1 MRRLFGLS
9 FIFVFV
15 VLVEI
20 ALAEGPSPITLGRR
34 EVPRYAND
42 PLAVRAM
49 NPVFDTF
56 PDSSLV
62 DFSFLLDP
70 PAGKKG
76 FVVRDKDGTFKFEKT
91 GERVRFWGYTVAAT
105 HAGDIEKSR
114 IELVT
119 DVLARGGC
127 NLLRLHELDNRGA
140 EQYNLVRR
148 CIIDEA
154 YPNNNK
160 STEFDPEYRDR
171 VDWWIACAKKRGM
184 YVYLVLRGYRTFRE
198 GDGVPNADKL
208 GRAAKPYAFFDPRLI
223 ELQKQYIQAWLIDH
237 VNPYTGMPNGLD
249 PAVCMLE
256 VENEDSLFF
265 GHVSWRDFVEPYR
278 TNFQKLWNEWLKS
291 QYGSTA
297 ELRKRW
303 TNEKGECPL
312 AQSESLEQGTVE
324 LPDMTVSSLQD
335 VARIPWTDQLRSPA
349 RTRDAVR
356 FAVELQRRYF
366 ATMRDF
372 IRERGIKVPLVA
384 VVHGE
389 HIVDIYSTTRELDA
403 TAENAYL
410 DHPSFL
416 PGVEW
421 VGKPFYSNK
430 NYVREIGPYS
440 MACHLSRYRWAN
452 MPLVC
457 REWTQCWPNEFRSA
471 YYPDIASFS
480 LAQDYDM
487 LVHFAYYTWG
497 DQEIISAFGPQ
508 ADPLRWGISGYTA
521 KLFLRHEV
529 PIEKRRVRIAYN
541 NEDLATWASFTT
553 PLHQLAWA
561 FRTEN
566 WNPDT
571 DPLDDSVL
579 LTVTSGRS
587 GKGAYAGEHLLL
599 FDARYRDRREGKLGP
614 RQEGLLVASGYNF
627 PWVYAGKSFPL
638 QSVKNAGFEPVL
650 PAGSGETCAAFYDP
664 KRKNLVCAELTESQ
678 AAAVAYGFA
687 RYLAN
692 EASLEKIS
700 TEWPAELILAGG
712 TVTRNV
718 TSGLLCIAT
727 TETCA
732 LAGELVPG
740 KRYQAGA
747 LEVVSTS
754 PIATVYATS
763 LDGQPLEKAQRL
775 AVKMVTVARNRG
787 QQLDAV
793 KSGAGAGR
801 YVLNYQG
808 SAPVQTAGKPSTV
821 PTTVWI
827 GGQKLVEAYL
837 QDGTWEVVVDRA
849 QHSAQVFCDTPNV
862 RFVLAPE
869 IFGRA
874 ATEIPIKKYFTEYP
888 PADASQRGHDF
899 IYPGFA
905 KYVHLGAEVGG
916 KTKKG
921 VQR

>member
-1 MRRLFGLS
+1 MRRLFDVSFSLVLACAGL
-9 FIFVFV
+9 
-15 VLVEI
+15 LP
-20 ALAEGPSPITLGRR
+20 AAGTPSVTEGRR
-34 EVPRYAND
+34 SIARYADD
-42 PLAVRAM
+42 PLGVRAV
-49 NPVFDTF
+49 NPVFDVF

-76 FVVRDKDGTFKFEKT
+76 HVVRDKDGSFKFEKT
-91 GERVRFWGYTVAAT
+91 GERLRFWGYTVAAT
-105 HAGDIEKSR
+105 HVGDIEKSR

-127 NLLRLHELDNRGA
+127 NLLRLHELDNRGG

-198 GDGVPNADKL
+198 GDGVPQADKL

-223 ELQKQYIQAWLIDH
+223 DLQKQYVQAWLFDH
-237 VNPYTGMPNGLD
+237 VNPYTGIPNGLD

-256 VENEDSLFF
+256 IENEDSLFF
-265 GHVSWRDFVEPYR
+265 GHVPWREFVEPYR
-278 TNFQKLWNEWLKS
+278 TNFHKMWNDWLKS
-291 QYGSTA
+291 RYGSTA
-297 ELRKRW
+297 ELRKAW
-303 TNEKGECPL
+303 TNSRGECPL
-312 AQSESLEQGTVE
+312 APSESLEQATVE
-324 LPDMTVSSLQD
+324 LPDMTMTSLRELSS
-335 VARIPWTDQLRSPA
+335 IPWTDKLRSPA
-349 RTRDAVR
+349 RTRDGVR

-366 ATMRDF
+366 ETMRDF
-372 IRERGIKVPLVA
+372 IRTRGARIPLVA

-389 HIVDIYSTTRELDA
+389 HIVDIFSTTRELDA

-430 NYVREIGPYS
+430 NYVRETGPYS

-457 REWTQCWPNEFRSA
+457 REWTQCWPNEFRAA

-497 DQEIISAFGPQ
+497 DEEIISAFGPQ
-508 ADPLRWGISGYTA
+508 ADPLRWGITGYTA

-529 PIEKRRVRIAYN
+529 PAEPRRVRIAYN
-541 NEDLATWASFTT
+541 NEDLATWASFVT
-553 PLHQLAWA
+553 PLHQLAWT
-561 FRTEN
+561 FRAEN
-566 WNPDT
+566 WNPET
-571 DPLDDSVL
+571 DPVDDSVL
-579 LTVTSGRS
+579 FTVTSGRS
-587 GKGAYAGEHLLL
+587 GKGAYPGQRLVLY
-599 FDARYRDRREGKLGP
+599 DARYRERRDGKLGSHD
-614 RQEGLLVASGYNF
+614 GALLVASGYNF
-627 PWVYAGKSFPL
+627 PWVYAAPEFPVK
-638 QSVKNAGFEPVL
+638 SVKEVGFEPVL
-650 PAGSGETCAAFYDP
+650 ADATGENCKAFFDP

-678 AAAVAYGFA
+678 VAALANGFG
-687 RYLAN
+687 RYLAG
-692 EASLEKIS
+692 EATLHDLS
-700 TEWPAELILAGG
+700 TQWPSELKLAGG
-712 TVTRNV
+712 TITRHVSN
-718 TSGLLCIAT
+718 GLLCIAT

-732 LAGELVPG
+732 LAGELAAG
-740 KRYQAGA
+740 KRYRAGA

-754 PIATVYATS
+754 PIATIYATS
-763 LDGQPLEKAQRL
+763 LDGQPLEKAKKL

-793 KSGAGAGR
+793 KSGAGAGK
-801 YVLNYQG
+801 YVLNSQG
-808 SAPVQTAGKPSTV
+808 SAPVQTGGKPSAA

-827 GGQKLVEAYL
+827 GGRKLVEAYL
-837 QDGTWEVVVDRA
+837 VNGTWEVVVDRGRGYVN
-849 QHSAQVFCDTPNV
+849 VFCDTPNV
-862 RFVLAPE
+862 RFVLDPE
-869 IFGRA
+869 IFGQA
-874 ATEIPIKKYFTEYP
+874 AADAPILKYFNEYP
-888 PADASQRGHDF
+888 PADAAQRGHDF

-905 KYVHLGAEVGG
+905 KYVRVGAAESAKARSVSH
-916 KTKKG
+916 
-921 VQR
+921 R